1 MRNGVCSISLS
12 IAAFPARFFRLVL
25 AGVASAGI
33 AVLAGP
39 TAFAQTSVS
48 SPRDVT
54 PPNMAPVRS
63 ILMDLT
69 RRAMRHSSPADRQP
83 DRPREAAVVEAAPDG
98 FDLSPAAVRVSWI
111 APRNGDTRY
120 LMIDKAHGKLILFA
134 DRRPIFS
141 GAALTGE
148 SLADQLPPD
157 AINKSV
163 RQHVGV
169 RYRVTP
175 AGRFTMTRGHD
186 PALGETLDINEL
198 QGVDWTIAVHRVY
211 LGNRSEHRDARLLS
225 PNGLDK
231 HITTGC
237 IDVDA
242 ATIRRLLR
250 LLPTGGMTPIYILPT
265 DESLI
270 ATLFRPRDSASGTR
284 VSFPARHGP
293 V

>member
-1 MRNGVCSISLS
+1 MRKGVCSVSRSTTAL
-12 IAAFPARFFRLVL
+12 PARLTRLVL
-25 AGVASAGI
+25 AGAGI
-33 AVLAGP
+33 AVIAGP
-39 TAFAQTSVS
+39 TALAQISASGPLDT
-48 SPRDVT
+48 T
-54 PPNMAPVRS
+54 PPDMAPVRL

-69 RRAMRHSSPADRQP
+69 RRAMRHSPPADRQP
-83 DRPREAAVVEAAPDG
+83 DRPLEEAVFEAAPDSLN
-98 FDLSPAAVRVSWI
+98 LSPAALRVSRI
-111 APRNGDTRY
+111 AERNGDTRY
-120 LMIDKAHGKLILFA
+120 LMVDKAHGKLILFA
-134 DRRPIFS
+134 ERGPIFS

-157 AINKSV
+157 AIGKSV

-198 QGVDWTIAVHRVY
+198 QGVDWTIAVHQVY

-225 PNGLDK
+225 PNGRDK

-242 ATIRRLLR
+242 ATIRQLLR
-250 LLPTGGMTPIYILPT
+250 LLPAGGATPIYILPT